1 MINSWHNNRISKKLN
16 EEYDK
21 TFSLCDVDGMIRT
34 HYYDKG
40 CLKTRFI
47 IYESKNDMEKKM
59 GSSQLKSLSLLESSI
74 DWNKFDSFS
83 GLFILKILDLD
94 NKIEWYKLN
103 GKLIRTTN
111 FNQLYEIFAGKIK

>member
-1 MINSWHNNRISKKLN
+1 MIKSWHNNRISKKLN

-21 TFSLCDVDGMIRT
+21 TFSLCDIDGMIRT
-34 HYYDKG
+34 HYYDKS

-47 IYESKNDMEKKM
+47 IYESKNDLEKKM
-59 GSSQLKSLSLLESSI
+59 GSSQLKSLRLLESSVN
-74 DWNKFDSFS
+74 WNSFDSFS
-83 GLFILKILDLD
+83 GLFILKIIDIE

-111 FNQLYEIFAGKIK
+111 FKQLYEIFSGKIR

>member
-21 TFSLCDVDGMIRT
+21 TFSLCDIDGMIRT

-40 CLKTRFI
+40 SLKTRFI

-59 GSSQLKSLSLLESSI
+59 GSSQLKSLRLLESSVNW
-74 DWNKFDSFS
+74 DSFDSFS
-83 GLFILKILDLD
+83 GLFILKILDLE

-103 GKLIRTTN
+103 GNLIRTTN
-111 FNQLYEIFAGKIK
+111 FKQLYEIFAGKIK